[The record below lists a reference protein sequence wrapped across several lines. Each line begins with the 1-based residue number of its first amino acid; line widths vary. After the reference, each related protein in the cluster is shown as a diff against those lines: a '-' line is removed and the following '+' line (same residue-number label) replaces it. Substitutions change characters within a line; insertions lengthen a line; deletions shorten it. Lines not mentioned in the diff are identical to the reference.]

1 MEENYID
8 YLKRLN
14 EYKDYTIKV
23 VDEKPVP
30 AKIYSGDLL
39 FLASVFEYFDGYG
52 EVQINGNTVRI
63 IIDWYDE
70 FLLRHHIDS
79 TFDIDICQDYY
90 NNVSKFIKE
99 VL

>member
-1 MEENYID
+1 MDENYID
-8 YLKRLN
+8 YLNRVNNHKN
-14 EYKDYTIKV
+14 STKSS
-23 VDEKPVP
+23 
-30 AKIYSGDLL
+30 KIYSGDLL

-52 EVQINGNTVRI
+52 EVQIDGNTVRI

-90 NNVSKFIKE
+90 NNVSKFVKE
-99 VL
+99 GL